1 MLPLA
6 LEQGDLD
13 LLYTLLQDKVHVP
26 YRQSLIHD
34 YKAFEE
40 LAIKEHIPFTIS
52 GSGST
57 MLYIVKDENSL
68 LNQLKELK
76 TTYEFKVAVV
86 SIDEDGATITKEN
99 DYE

>member
-1 MLPLA
+1 
-6 LEQGDLD
+6 
-13 LLYTLLQDKVHVP
+13 
-26 YRQSLIHD
+26 
-34 YKAFEE
+34 
-40 LAIKEHIPFTIS
+40 
-52 GSGST
+52 